1 MKDKIANITLL
12 ILQSAL
18 FGFLVWGFINILIT
32 FSVNDG
38 LFTFLSVVLPSLIAL
53 IVVGFYLVKTILQTK
68 KLFAKTVVIQTDK

>member
-1 MKDKIANITLL
+1 MKNKIVMVSLL

-38 LFTFLSVVLPSLIAL
+38 LFTFLSVILPSLIAL
-53 IVVGFYLVKTILQTK
+53 IFVGFYLVKTILKTK
-68 KLFAKTVVIQTDK
+68 KVFAKTIVIPTDK